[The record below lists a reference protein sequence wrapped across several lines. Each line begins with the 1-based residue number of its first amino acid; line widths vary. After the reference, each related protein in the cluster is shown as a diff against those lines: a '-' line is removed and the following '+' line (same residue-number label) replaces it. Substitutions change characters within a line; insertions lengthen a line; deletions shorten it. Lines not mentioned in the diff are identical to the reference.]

1 MEGEFVRGGQSRSEN
16 GRWVCK
22 WQIKSEERMGR
33 ENFPE
38 KDF

>member
-1 MEGEFVRGGQSRSEN
+1 MEGEFVRGGQNRSEN

-33 ENFPE
+33 ELS
-38 KDF
+38 